1 MKNFATIIIGA
12 KQREVPKCGRR
23 ICLRAA
29 YAKEECTAPVRTVT
43 SAVRVVGGSE
53 AMVSVKTAKPVPK
66 DKIFEVMRLIRAKTV
81 APPVSAGDVII
92 SGVFGTDIIATKSVE

>member
-1 MKNFATIIIGA
+1 MY
-12 KQREVPKCGRR
+12 P
-23 ICLRAA
+23 LRYERLLRQFGSWAA
-29 YAKEECTAPVRTVT
+29 VKPWL
-43 SAVRVVGGSE
+43 
-53 AMVSVKTAKPVPK
+53 SVKTAKPVPK